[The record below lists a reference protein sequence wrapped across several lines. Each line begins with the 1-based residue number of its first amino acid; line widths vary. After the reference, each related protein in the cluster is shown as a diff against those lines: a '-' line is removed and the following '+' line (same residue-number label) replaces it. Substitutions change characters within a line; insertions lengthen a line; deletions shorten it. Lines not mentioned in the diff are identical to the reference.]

1 MNKIL
6 STAVLMSAFFTFSNA
21 AHSDQSV
28 VSEVL
33 SETSYVEIG
42 ETGVIGK
49 WFDPIGPAEIAIQ
62 MNEQGEYFFHRRNA
76 DGSEGLYKLRKDSEN
91 VFHRDD
97 KFGHMYRVEDEGL
110 ALLDNQGFIRMAA
123 LSVSE

>member
-6 STAVLMSAFFTFSNA
+6 PRTVLMSAFFIFSNC

-28 VSEVL
+28 VGEVL
-33 SETSYVEIG
+33 SETNFVEVG
-42 ETGVIGK
+42 EAGVIGK
-49 WFDPIGPAEIAIQ
+49 WVDPIGPAEISIQ
-62 MNEQGEYFFHRRNA
+62 INEQGEYFFHRRNS
-76 DGSEGLYKLRKDSEN
+76 DGSEGLYKLRKDSED

-110 ALLDNQGFIRMAA
+110 VLLDNQGFIRTAA
-123 LSVSE
+123 IAISE